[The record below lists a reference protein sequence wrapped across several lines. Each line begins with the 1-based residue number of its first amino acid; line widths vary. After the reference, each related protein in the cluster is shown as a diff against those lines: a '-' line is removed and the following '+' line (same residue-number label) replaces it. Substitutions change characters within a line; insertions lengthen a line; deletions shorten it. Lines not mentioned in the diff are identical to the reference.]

1 MKQDLRTILTR
12 LLDKAIPEWRSDDE
26 LRTALHNLTASEL
39 FTPPSVEEVTEYLRS
54 LKVLHP
60 EENATKFW
68 NFYEAKGWMIG
79 KNKMKNWK
87 SAIKTWDMP
96 KRGMVV

>member
-12 LLDKAIPEWRSDDE
+12 LLDHAIPEWREDDE
-26 LRTALHNLTASEL
+26 LRIALHNLTGRET
-39 FTPPSVEEVTEYLRS
+39 FNPPTVEDVTQHMRS
-54 LKVLHP
+54 INILHP

-87 SAIKTWDMP
+87 SAIKTWDFP
-96 KRGMVV
+96 KKGLHV